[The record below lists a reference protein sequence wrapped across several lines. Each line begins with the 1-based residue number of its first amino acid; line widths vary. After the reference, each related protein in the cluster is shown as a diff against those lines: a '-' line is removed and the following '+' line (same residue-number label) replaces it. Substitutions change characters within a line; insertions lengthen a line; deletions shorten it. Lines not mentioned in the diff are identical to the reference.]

1 MTHLQMIFCRNN
13 YSHGTQI
20 AGDAAPIFDSVVG
33 KDTRRLHGR
42 GRTAFNSPWHSVNT
56 EPIFGAIANSVP
68 QKLVPIGSLKNLV
81 LRKFSSVSVFT
92 EQYRTDHIEDVIA
105 DSKTNF
111 NIIS

>member
-42 GRTAFNSPWHSVNT
+42 GRTAFNSPWHS
-56 EPIFGAIANSVP
+56 FGAIANSVP

-92 EQYRTDHIEDVIA
+92 EQYRTDHREDVIVG
-105 DSKTNF
+105 SKTNF